1 MVGIWAVLAATAAVA
16 AQDNAADASAN
27 RAQWTCPTPV
37 EPGLTYYPSRAQ
49 SLGKEG
55 FAYIDCLVA
64 PAGTVIAC
72 TLDSETP
79 PNFGFGEKALHI
91 GCFFKFP
98 PASDP
103 SAPPRWE
110 KNKIVNFKLR

>member
-1 MVGIWAVLAATAAVA
+1 MAGIWAVLAATAAVA
-16 AQDNAADASAN
+16 AQDNAADD
-27 RAQWTCPTPV
+27 RVQWTCPTPV
-37 EPGLTYYPSRAQ
+37 ETNLTYYPSLALSR
-49 SLGKEG
+49 GKEG

-91 GCFFKFP
+91 GCFFRFP

-103 SAPPRWE
+103 GAPPRWV
-110 KNKIVNFKLR
+110 KHKIVKFKVR